1 MPILAAAELSRGLI
15 RIQPSTLENAPM
27 TWRDGR
33 GLAWFDRFSLDIK
46 LAVRLLVR
54 YPTLTLVATVSMAFG
69 IATGVGSFEIRTQVV
84 APSIPLDEG
93 SRIVGLRTWDTS
105 RIRPI
110 PPTPDDFTTW
120 REALTLVGPERS
132 NYLSA
137 IYAVMAFTVARK
149 TREIGIRMT
158 LGADRRRVMGVVL
171 RRPVTQVSIGIAVG
185 TILVAVIFAG
195 LNESAPTPLEAAL
208 IVGYS
213 MLMMGVCLLA
223 CVVPTRR
230 ALRVEAAD
238 VLRVDA

>member
-1 MPILAAAELSRGLI
+1 
-15 RIQPSTLENAPM
+15 M

-84 APSIPLDEG
+84 APSIPLEEG

-132 NYLSA
+132 NYLSTQPA
-137 IYAVMAFTVARK
+137 H
-149 TREIGIRMT
+149 
-158 LGADRRRVMGVVL
+158 RRRSIGNRGRGSDERVGVP
-171 RRPVTQVSIGIAVG
+171 RRPRAAPARPG
-185 TILVAVIFAG
+185 TG
-195 LNESAPTPLEAAL
+195 
-208 IVGYS
+208 G
-213 MLMMGVCLLA
+213 
-223 CVVPTRR
+223 R
-230 ALRVEAAD
+230 
-238 VLRVDA
+238 